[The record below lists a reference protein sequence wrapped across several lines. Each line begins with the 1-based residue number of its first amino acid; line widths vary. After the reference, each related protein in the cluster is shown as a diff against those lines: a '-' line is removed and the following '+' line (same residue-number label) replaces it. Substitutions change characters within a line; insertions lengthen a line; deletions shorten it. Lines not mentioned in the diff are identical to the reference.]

1 MTTRTPERRAL
12 MLREMGL
19 TPQWHLRRA
28 VNAPDS
34 LPAEQTDDAVAM
46 SPASATPAMPA
57 TPVSIDDR
65 RAAIMRM
72 VWPQLKAS
80 VAACTSCALHAK
92 RNKTVFG
99 VGDENA
105 DWLFV
110 GEGPGADED
119 AQGEPFVGQAGKL
132 LDSMLAAI
140 QLKRAS
146 NVYIANVVKCRP
158 PGNRNPGHDEALACE
173 PYLHRQIELI
183 KPKLIVALGKVAAVN
198 LLARDAPVSSMRNK
212 VHQYR
217 GIPLIVTYHPAYL
230 LRSLQEKARAWEDLC
245 FAVDTMASLVNAS
258 GAE

>member
-1 MTTRTPERRAL
+1 MTDNPAERRAL

-19 TPQWHLRRA
+19 SPQWHLRRGA
-28 VNAPDS
+28 
-34 LPAEQTDDAVAM
+34 DASVVENEIVSTALAA
-46 SPASATPAMPA
+46 PASTA
-57 TPVSIDDR
+57 DR
-65 RAAIMRM
+65 RCAIMRM
-72 VWPQLKAS
+72 DWTQIKVS
-80 VAACTSCALHAK
+80 VASCTACALHAK
-92 RNKTVFG
+92 RTKTVFG

-140 QLKRAS
+140 KLNRGE

-158 PGNRNPGHDEALACE
+158 PGNRNPQADEALACE
-173 PYLHRQIELI
+173 PYLHRQIDLI
-183 KPKLIVALGKVAAVN
+183 KPRLIIALGKVAATN
-198 LLARDAPVSSMRNK
+198 LLAREASVASLRNT

-230 LRSLQEKARAWEDLC
+230 LRSLAEKARAWEDLC
-245 FAVDTMASLVNAS
+245 FAVDTMQGLQTAPT
-258 GAE
+258 ETI

>member
-1 MTTRTPERRAL
+1 MTGSSERRAL

-19 TPQWHLRRA
+19 APQWHLRRETG
-28 VNAPDS
+28 APV
-34 LPAEQTDDAVAM
+34 T
-46 SPASATPAMPA
+46 
-57 TPVSIDDR
+57 TPVIAPADKCAAAEPVSAPPAPPADTQDR
-65 RAAIMRM
+65 RSAIMRM
-72 VWPQLKAS
+72 DWTPLKAS
-80 VAACTSCALHAK
+80 VASCTACALHAK
-92 RNKTVFG
+92 RHNTVFG

-140 QLKRAS
+140 RLKRGT

-158 PGNRNPGHDEALACE
+158 PNNRNPEAAEALACE

-198 LLARDAPVSSMRNK
+198 LLGHEASVASMRNK
-212 VHQYR
+212 VHCYR

-245 FAVDTMASLVNAS
+245 FAVDTLQALQSSEA
-258 GAE
+258 API